1 MDGAKESGDD
11 ETAAQG
17 KAKEPPSPTEND
29 AAAQGPAKEP
39 PSTTEDE
46 ENDEAPGHAQESD
59 AATAKL
65 RASLESAIEAGEPV
79 FLPSGST
86 YAAFPLETYLGYGL
100 MNQCDGGACRISL
113 PRPSDGDARVFD
125 GAASSQRH
133 VSMPLATF
141 LAVAVARDA
150 DADPDAAA
158 VARTVPGFDDADAHD
173 DLYACQ
179 LELAGSRAPA
189 PPLREALAAGALACV
204 PAWAAAARAA
214 AEAALDGGEGDASL
228 HAWLGASRGRGTTTA
243 AHYDGYQNFMC
254 VLSGRKT
261 VELWPPGERALCAS
275 APAWEHHARA
285 APPPPAAVFDVGPG
299 DAAFWPEGWWHR
311 VTSAPRT
318 RAINVWWRG
327 ARHALVSLPAPLAPF
342 ALRTLAH
349 RCAEAHLKTVVD
361 AARGKRRRVEGV
373 DPLLPAGRVRAAAAA
388 LGEAA
393 WRDAV
398 ARFDDE
404 TCYLVDELHDD
415 LDVFFPGPDAADA
428 RAAFDA
434 KKDRYAADALA
445 AVVRDITGTS

>member
-1 MDGAKESGDD
+1 MDGAKESGDGD
-11 ETAAQG
+11 TAAQG
-17 KAKEPPSPTEND
+17 EAKEPPSPTEND
-29 AAAQGPAKEP
+29 
-39 PSTTEDE
+39 
-46 ENDEAPGHAQESD
+46 EAPEHAQESD

-100 MNQCDGGACRISL
+100 MNQCDGGSCRISL
-113 PRPSDGDARVFD
+113 PRPGGGDARVFD

-179 LELAGSRAPA
+179 LALAGSGAPA
-189 PPLREALAAGALACV
+189 APLREALAAGALACV

-285 APPPPAAVFDVGPG
+285 AAPPPAAVFDVGAG

-318 RAINVWWRG
+318 RAVNVWWRG

>member
-46 ENDEAPGHAQESD
+46 ENDEAPEHAQESD
-59 AATAKL
+59 AATEKL

-100 MNQCDGGACRISL
+100 MNQCDGGSCRISL
-113 PRPSDGDARVFD
+113 PRPGGGDARVFD

-179 LELAGSRAPA
+179 LAPVCKSNLQPDFNMSVFECFDTSTSAVLRELAESSRF
-189 PPLREALAAGALACV
+189 V
-204 PAWAAAARAA
+204 QKS
-214 AEAALDGGEGDASL
+214 AES
-228 HAWLGASRGRGTTTA
+228 
-243 AHYDGYQNFMC
+243 
-254 VLSGRKT
+254 
-261 VELWPPGERALCAS
+261 
-275 APAWEHHARA
+275 
-285 APPPPAAVFDVGPG
+285 
-299 DAAFWPEGWWHR
+299 
-311 VTSAPRT
+311 TS
-318 RAINVWWRG
+318 I
-327 ARHALVSLPAPLAPF
+327 
-342 ALRTLAH
+342 
-349 RCAEAHLKTVVD
+349 
-361 AARGKRRRVEGV
+361 
-373 DPLLPAGRVRAAAAA
+373 
-388 LGEAA
+388 
-393 WRDAV
+393 
-398 ARFDDE
+398 
-404 TCYLVDELHDD
+404 
-415 LDVFFPGPDAADA
+415 
-428 RAAFDA
+428 
-434 KKDRYAADALA
+434 
-445 AVVRDITGTS
+445 